1 MLRDPSFRSGL
12 RDGGVLVPAVVLFGV
27 AFGALAVE
35 AGLPRWLA
43 VLASLI
49 VVSGAAQFAL
59 VGLLAGGAG
68 PVLVATTGLA
78 LRHVPMSA
86 RLAALVGPRPLLQR
100 AALAWVL
107 VDETFGLTITAA
119 GRGVA
124 EPARYKAGADL
135 ALYTTWVA
143 STAVGALAGGRV
155 DPETWGATVFFP
167 LMFLALAAPL
177 VQGRRAWIVA
187 GLAVAAALASTVLLP
202 EAWRVTGAAAA
213 AAGAGT
219 LLPPDREHR

>member
-1 MLRDPSFRSGL
+1 MLRDPSFRAGL
-12 RDGGVLVPAVVLFGV
+12 RDGGVLAPAVALFGV

-35 AGLPRWLA
+35 AGLARWLA

-59 VGLLAGGAG
+59 VGLLASGAA

-78 LRHVPMSA
+78 LRHVPMGA
-86 RLAALVGPRPLLQR
+86 RLGGMIGPRSTGVR

-107 VDETFGLTITAA
+107 VDETFGLTITAD

-124 EPARYKAGADL
+124 DLVRYKAGADL
-135 ALYTTWVA
+135 VLYSFWV
-143 STAVGALAGGRV
+143 STTAVGALIGGRV

-177 VQGRRAWIVA
+177 VRGRRAWVVT
-187 GLAVAAALASTVLLP
+187 GLAIVAALASTVALP
-202 EAWRVTGAAAA
+202 EAWRITGAAAA
-213 AAGAGT
+213 AAAAGT
-219 LLPPDREHR
+219 LIPPDEAGR